1 MTQKGEK
8 RSQSQR
14 RPEHENLTA
23 TQEKY
28 LLALYRLQITGVSQ
42 LEVAKELGVTSV
54 STSRTIRALIAKGL
68 VNRENQFSV
77 SLSEEGRQLAEKLD
91 DRYTTIMR
99 FLSSGLDMEEEKAE
113 REALELALKM
123 SPEFSASLL
132 RKIEED
138 AVQYPVNYQDICQIA
153 DTLKEGVYELPFQLL
168 RLQEDKVSMGDKGFL
183 HPCTLTVKNGTAT
196 VKLFLS
202 EMSCR
207 HKSVAG
213 RTLSGRLIQ
222 LRYRIDSAYQEA
234 SITEDSCQITLERLE
249 MKLDTHGNPRSGCLP
264 VRVAASVGDS
274 VMPESNARLIFNF
287 RAMKKVTTE
296 QKKEQTNH
304 ELNRES

>member
-1 MTQKGEK
+1 
-8 RSQSQR
+8 
-14 RPEHENLTA
+14 
-23 TQEKY
+23 
-28 LLALYRLQITGVSQ
+28 
-42 LEVAKELGVTSV
+42 
-54 STSRTIRALIAKGL
+54 
-68 VNRENQFSV
+68 
-77 SLSEEGRQLAEKLD
+77 
-91 DRYTTIMR
+91 
-99 FLSSGLDMEEEKAE
+99 
-113 REALELALKM
+113 
-123 SPEFSASLL
+123 
-132 RKIEED
+132 
-138 AVQYPVNYQDICQIA
+138 
-153 DTLKEGVYELPFQLL
+153 
-168 RLQEDKVSMGDKGFL
+168 MGDKGFL